1 MGKTKKAIAAC
12 VLFAA
17 ALSAI
22 AKQEI
27 DVAAYIWPAYQN
39 EPRWAELGIFKDG
52 CGEWQ
57 NVYQAR
63 PKKPWHN
70 QPVEPLWGYGR
81 DDDPVEM
88 SRQIDAALAA
98 GINVFIYDWY
108 WYGGRPFLENALNN
122 GFLKAPNNSRMKF
135 YLMWA
140 NHDVNGLWDN
150 TIGAEKKGKVIWNAD
165 VGLAEFKEKLVPR
178 FIGYFKKPNYYKVGN
193 RPVLGIYEPR
203 NLARGMGGWANVKEA
218 FDFLRAESKKAGF
231 AGVYLMLNSP
241 ARISSFKDTAL
252 PGKANA
258 TVADIVGYLG
268 FDGFTTYNW
277 ATEYWSEL
285 VKRER
290 FPYSEWVD
298 MCASGYDSNQQKLT
312 KIQYFPHVST
322 GWDTNP
328 RYPQD
333 QYQPSV
339 VDSNPRDFE
348 RALRIAKKWIASNRH
363 SGQPKL
369 ITLNAWNEWT
379 EGCYLMPDKRHGYG
393 FLNACARVFKRD
405 CPKGSKGEK

>member
-1 MGKTKKAIAAC
+1 MAKIKKAIAAC

-63 PKKPWHN
+63 PKRPWHN

-165 VGLAEFKEKLVPR
+165 VGLDEFKKKLVPWAT
-178 FIGYFKKPNYYKVGN
+178 
-193 RPVLGIYEPR
+193 VLS
-203 NLARGMGGWANVKEA
+203 WAYTS
-218 FDFLRAESKKAGF
+218 LGTSRAEWAAGRTSRRPLTSC
-231 AGVYLMLNSP
+231 APS
-241 ARISSFKDTAL
+241 RRRRAL
-252 PGKANA
+252 PES
-258 TVADIVGYLG
+258 I
-268 FDGFTTYNW
+268 
-277 ATEYWSEL
+277 
-285 VKRER
+285 
-290 FPYSEWVD
+290 
-298 MCASGYDSNQQKLT
+298 
-312 KIQYFPHVST
+312 
-322 GWDTNP
+322 
-328 RYPQD
+328 
-333 QYQPSV
+333 
-339 VDSNPRDFE
+339 
-348 RALRIAKKWIASNRH
+348 
-363 SGQPKL
+363 
-369 ITLNAWNEWT
+369 
-379 EGCYLMPDKRHGYG
+379 
-393 FLNACARVFKRD
+393 
-405 CPKGSKGEK
+405 